1 MYNMKILFVVDSLGR
16 GGTERSMAETW
27 PHLVEAGITP
37 IVAYFR
43 RYQQGVEQFVK
54 NQGIKTVFL
63 DGKGFAAK
71 VRAVRQVIAAESPD
85 LIHTA
90 LFESNLLGRLAAW
103 GTPVAVMS
111 SLVNTPYAPVRYRD
125 PAIKSYRL
133 RLVQM
138 IDAWT
143 SRYLTKHFHAVSHA
157 AKQEAVTALGISPN
171 RITVVER
178 GRDPHRLGK
187 PDVGRR
193 RRVRS
198 QLGLNENDEVI
209 VNVGRHEYQKGQRY
223 LLEAMAQLTLTHARL
238 VLLIVGRQGTVSKEL
253 EQLCRQANLSERVRF
268 LGHRD
273 DVPDILA
280 AADLFVFPTLYEGLP
295 GAVIEAIALGLP
307 IAASDIPPVREVVE
321 EGRNATLVPA
331 ASASEL
337 AMAIHELLSDRNKA
351 RAYGKRSREIFEARF
366 TLERSVSRMIELYR
380 EVAAMGKRRQSTR
393 QSLAYH
399 LPALSMRAE

>member
-1 MYNMKILFVVDSLGR
+1 MKILFVMDSLGR
-16 GGTERSMAETW
+16 GGTERSMAEMW

-37 IVAYFR
+37 VVTYFR
-43 RYQQGVEQFVK
+43 RYQQGVEQVVR
-54 NQGIKTVFL
+54 NQGIKTIFL
-63 DGKGFAAK
+63 GGGGFAAK
-71 VRAVRQVIAAESPD
+71 VRAVRKAIADESPN
-85 LIHTA
+85 LLHTA

-125 PAIKSYRL
+125 PAIKPRRL
-133 RLVQM
+133 KLVQM

-143 SRYLTKHFHAVSHA
+143 SRRLTTHFHAVSHA
-157 AKQEAVTALGISPN
+157 AKQEAVRVLGIMPE

-178 GRDPHRLGK
+178 GRDPRRLGELG
-187 PDVGRR
+187 VERSRR
-193 RRVRS
+193 MRS
-198 QLGLNENDEVI
+198 QLGLSEEDEVI

-223 LLEAMAQLTLTHARL
+223 LIEAMAQLVQSRTRL
-238 VLLIVGRQGTVSKEL
+238 VLLLVGRQGTVSKEL

-295 GAVIEAIALGLP
+295 GAVIEAMALGLP
-307 IAASDIPPVREVVE
+307 IVASDIPPLREVVE
-321 EGRNATLVPA
+321 DGHNATLVQT

-337 AMAIHELLSDRNKA
+337 AKAIDELLMDRNKA
-351 RAYGKRSREIFEARF
+351 RAFGKRSREIFEARF
-366 TLERSVSRMIELYR
+366 TLGRSVSRMIELYR
-380 EVAAMGKRRQSTR
+380 EVAAMGKRRQPTR
-393 QSLAYH
+393 QSSTYYV
-399 LPALSMRAE
+399 PALSMRAE